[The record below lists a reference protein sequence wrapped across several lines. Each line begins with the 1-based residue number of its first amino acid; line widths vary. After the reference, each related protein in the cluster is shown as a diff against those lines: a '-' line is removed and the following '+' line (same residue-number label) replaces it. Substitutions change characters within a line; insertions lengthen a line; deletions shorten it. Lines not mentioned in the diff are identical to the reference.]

1 MGIETSTSPPSAA
14 LQVEPLAGPAMLER
28 PGGTGGPARTGGI
41 KVFILRRIL
50 QGLLVLV
57 LVSIVVFA
65 ATQALPGDPAR
76 AILGRGATPASLA
89 ALREQ
94 LHLNQPKVVQYLTW
108 ATGLLHGDAGRSFA
122 AQEPVSTYL
131 SDRIVNT
138 GFLLLISGLIS
149 IPLSIL
155 IGAYAALWRDR
166 PFDVITSLATLVFAA
181 LPEFVVGVALVLLFA
196 TTVFHFLPAITL
208 IPPGGRPWDQPIALI
223 LPTLTLVLAVTPYV
237 VRIMRASMVEVLES
251 DYVEMARLKGL
262 PERIVLRRHA
272 LPNALGPT
280 FQVIAIN
287 LAYLAGG
294 VIVVEYIFNY
304 AGIGGALRDAVS
316 NRDLPVVQAIAMII
330 AGLYVFLN
338 LMADIATILVTPRLR
353 TRL

>member
-1 MGIETSTSPPSAA
+1 MDTEPSGSPSIPASAVA
-14 LQVEPLAGPAMLER
+14 PDAPQGVPAEQ
-28 PGGTGGPARTGGI
+28 GGHRRGGI
-41 KVFILRRIL
+41 GGFIVRRL
-50 QGLLVLV
+50 LLGLLVLW
-57 LVSIVVFA
+57 LVSVVVFA

-76 AILGRGATPASLA
+76 AILGRTATPASLR

-94 LHLNQPKVVQYLTW
+94 LGLNRSVISQYADW
-108 ATGLLHGDAGRSFA
+108 ITGLLRGDLGTSLA
-122 AQEPVSTYL
+122 AQVPVSQL
-131 SDRIVNT
+131 LGDRLVNSA
-138 GFLLLISGLIS
+138 FLVLCAGLAS
-149 IPLSIL
+149 IPLSI
-155 IGAYAALWRDR
+155 IVGSYAALRRDR
-166 PFDVITSLATLVFAA
+166 SFDHVTSVVTLLLAA
-181 LPEFVVGVALVLLFA
+181 LPEFVVGVGLVVLFA
-196 TTVFHFLPAITL
+196 TTVLHVLPAISL
-208 IPPGGRPWDQPIALI
+208 VPPGTRPWTLPKGMI

-237 VRIMRASMVEVLES
+237 ARIMRASMVEVLES

-262 PERIVLRRHA
+262 PERIVIRRHA

-316 NRDLPVVQAIAMII
+316 SRDLPVVQTLAMLIAAI
-330 AGLYVFLN
+330 YVILN

-353 TRL
+353 MRLEG